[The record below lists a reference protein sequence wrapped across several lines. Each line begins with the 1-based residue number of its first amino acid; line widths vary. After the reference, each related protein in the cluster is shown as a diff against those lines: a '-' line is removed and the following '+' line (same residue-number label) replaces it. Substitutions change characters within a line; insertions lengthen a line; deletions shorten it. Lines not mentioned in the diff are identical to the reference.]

1 MVKREEVKKA
11 GREIV
16 NASIQTYKKLKNKT
30 NLNYKEEHT
39 LYKLEKWIRE
49 YNIPID

>member
-11 GREIV
+11 GEEIRQE
-16 NASIQTYKKLKNKT
+16 SIKTYKKLKNKN
-30 NLNYKEEHT
+30 NLNYREAHT